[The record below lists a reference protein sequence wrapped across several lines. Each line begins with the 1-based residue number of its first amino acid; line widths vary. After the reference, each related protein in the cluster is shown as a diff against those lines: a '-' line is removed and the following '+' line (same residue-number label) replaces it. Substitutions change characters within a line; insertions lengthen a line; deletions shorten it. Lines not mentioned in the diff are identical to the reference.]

1 MAGKKPTRKRTSEI
15 IMAILAIT
23 IILAMVLSTV
33 RF

>member
-1 MAGKKPTRKRTSEI
+1 MAGKKSSKKRTSEI

-23 IILAMVLSTV
+23 IVLAMVLSMI